1 MLRSFLPAL
10 AAISLLW
17 AVVVAAGCSGAPK
30 STEDE
35 NTTDLREIAK
45 AYSVTISA
53 HRRPPKSLDE
63 IKSVLADLHEA
74 NLVGKPEDVLKSSRD
89 GQPYVI
95 ILGADLGAT
104 RSGEVLAYEKKG
116 AGGKRYVLSM
126 DFNVGQISDADF
138 AKANFAMGH
147 LPAKD

>member
-1 MLRSFLPAL
+1 M
-10 AAISLLW
+10 
-17 AVVVAAGCSGAPK
+17 
-30 STEDE
+30 
-35 NTTDLREIAK
+35 
-45 AYSVTISA
+45 
-53 HRRPPKSLDE
+53 
-63 IKSVLADLHEA
+63 
-74 NLVGKPEDVLKSSRD
+74 VGKPDEVLTSSRD

-138 AKANFAMGH
+138 AKATFAMGH